1 MCLFV
6 FRKGVRFRR
15 PFLRHWTYPYSWWE
29 CDGYPPSLCP
39 LSEFVSIHSVSD
51 DNDGT
56 RSEPIELTALSESP
70 PALLL
75 FCTMV
80 VAPCIVLLHGT
91 EPLVLSINRTG
102 YIPPRTNVMH
112 FKNLSIRLCVYVCK
126 TLAIVSS
133 QVILHCLRLDFYTR
147 FMYDFVYIFKRIR
160 ANTTSYLWNIYNNSF
175 RTRFFKQRF
184 LHWYKGNQDQIF
196 AEMLNF
202 TNYTSI

>member
-1 MCLFV
+1 MVFV
-6 FRKGVRFRR
+6 GLKRTNWNFNSWVCSYLMKAHDFAD

-70 PALLL
+70 PVLLL

-91 EPLVLSINRTG
+91 EPLALSINLTG
-102 YIPPRTNVMH
+102 YIPPVTNAMY
-112 FKNLSIRLCVYVCK
+112 FKNASTRLHVHICK
-126 TLAIVSS
+126 TLTIVSS
-133 QVILHCLRLDFYTR
+133 WVIPLLHCVCLDFLL
-147 FMYDFVYIFKRIR
+147 F
-160 ANTTSYLWNIYNNSF
+160 
-175 RTRFFKQRF
+175 
-184 LHWYKGNQDQIF
+184 
-196 AEMLNF
+196 
-202 TNYTSI
+202 